1 MATPSPFPKSASH
14 LHSCEMAPKRIY
26 FDRSH
31 YTSLAQQIA
40 ALSTSKTIYAGN
52 LSFGV
57 TADQLTAFLPGACK
71 VVMGVNRQTKSPC
84 GFAFVEFESIQYARD
99 AVLMHSGRVL
109 DQLGV
114 KVELDPG
121 WKPGREFGR
130 GEKGG
135 QLRDEMKARN
145 GGVVNIKRRETVNVN
160 NRSSS
165 SSSSPNSNNRGGNDN
180 NRKREREDENENDKK
195 EEGGN
200 ESKRFRGED

>member
-14 LHSCEMAPKRIY
+14 LHSCEVAPKRIY

-84 GFAFVEFESIQYARD
+84 GFAFVEFEYAED
-99 AVLMHSGRVL
+99 CNAAIDNMDEAELLGRTIRVNPANPAN
-109 DQLGV
+109 V
-114 KVELDPG
+114 KVCIY
-121 WKPGREFGR
+121 RC
-130 GEKGG
+130 
-135 QLRDEMKARN
+135 
-145 GGVVNIKRRETVNVN
+145 
-160 NRSSS
+160 
-165 SSSSPNSNNRGGNDN
+165 
-180 NRKREREDENENDKK
+180 
-195 EEGGN
+195 
-200 ESKRFRGED
+200 